1 MKAILGIKKGMT
13 RVFKDDKVVPV
24 TVIDAS
30 DCILSYIEAKG
41 FELGL
46 GEEKNPIKSMK
57 GKYGVAKKVPEKRA
71 YFKGEL
77 EGDFKIGDDIKSVQF
92 VAGDKVVVS
101 GISKGKGFA
110 GVVKRYGFAGGPK
123 THGQSDRLRAPG
135 SIGAGTDPGRVLK
148 GKRMAGRMGQD
159 KITLLDRE
167 VVDVKDSLIL
177 VKGPVPG
184 SKGDLIAIFTK

>member
-46 GEEKNPIKSMK
+46 GEEKSPIKSMK

-77 EGDFKIGDDIKSVQF
+77 EGEFKICPFNFSYLF
-92 VAGDKVVVS
+92 LY
-101 GISKGKGFA
+101 FC
-110 GVVKRYGFAGGPK
+110 F
-123 THGQSDRLRAPG
+123 TF
-135 SIGAGTDPGRVLK
+135 
-148 GKRMAGRMGQD
+148 
-159 KITLLDRE
+159 
-167 VVDVKDSLIL
+167 SLCHFIL
-177 VKGPVPG
+177 
-184 SKGDLIAIFTK
+184 